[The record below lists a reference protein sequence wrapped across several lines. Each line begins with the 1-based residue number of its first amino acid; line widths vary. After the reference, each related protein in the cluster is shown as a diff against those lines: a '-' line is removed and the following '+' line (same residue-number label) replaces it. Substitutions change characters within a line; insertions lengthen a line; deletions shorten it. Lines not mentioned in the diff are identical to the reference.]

1 MERHLDSWEESLRR
15 RVTRHEAAP
24 PVHGWEDMERR
35 LAASG
40 LAAPR
45 PVRRRTLW
53 WRAVAAGVAVSAAA
67 AVALVALLAPPA
79 SVEDG
84 GLAPAVSRQVA
95 EAAKSAGAD
104 AQPVSAPAEHA
115 SVSRTLASALS
126 VPVSASSS
134 AETVSPHAASASAA
148 SASASL
154 SSSSAESA
162 LADAGAETATSQDG
176 SAVVSD
182 GSKGGGDAPAATD
195 AEKRKNLFSPQ
206 KSAAANRANFSS
218 SSFSGVTGASRAP
231 RRHAPQFSLAMNA
244 VSAAGTQR
252 QDGLN
257 MSVLRANPS
266 EDGAGGGSGVAGL
279 LSAGV
284 DRNVRTEVDYGMPVQ
299 IGLGV
304 SVPLT
309 SRWRINTGLIYT
321 RLSADIRSGSDDVYN
336 VTKQRVYYIGV
347 PVQAGYTF
355 FTSRVADLYVTAG
368 ATAEKALKARSE
380 KVYHRADGTVSPAEE
395 EDSPSARGLWQ
406 FSANL
411 SAGVQL
417 NVTKWVGVYCEPGVA
432 YYFNDRSELPS
443 VRHEHPWNFN
453 LQAGLRFTLP

>member
-1 MERHLDSWEESLRR
+1 MERHLDSWEENLRLR
-15 RVTRHEAAP
+15 LTQHEATP
-24 PVHGWEDMERR
+24 PAHGWEDMERR

-45 PVRRRTLW
+45 PVRRRAFW
-53 WRAVAAGVAVSAAA
+53 WKAAAAAVAVSAAA

-95 EAAKSAGAD
+95 EAAKGAGAE
-104 AQPVSAPAEHA
+104 AQPVSASSDGA
-115 SVSRTLASALS
+115 SVSRALASAF
-126 VPVSASSS
+126 SAS
-134 AETVSPHAASASAA
+134 V
-148 SASASL
+148 SASASGASSPASATSSPSS
-154 SSSSAESA
+154 SSSSAPLQGDENIE
-162 LADAGAETATSQDG
+162 DGASQDAIA
-176 SAVVSD
+176 SASD
-182 GSKGGGDAPAATD
+182 GNKGGGDAPAVTD
-195 AEKRKNLFSPQ
+195 AGEGKNPFSPQ
-206 KSAAANRANFSS
+206 KSAVANRAKFSS
-218 SSFSGVTGASRAP
+218 SAFGGSTVANRSS
-231 RRHAPQFSLAMNA
+231 RRHMPQLSLAMNA
-244 VSAAGTQR
+244 ASAAGSQR
-252 QDGLN
+252 QEGFN
-257 MSVLRANPS
+257 MAVLRANPS
-266 EDGAGGGSGVAGL
+266 EDGDGGNPGVAGL

-284 DRNVRTEVDYGMPVQ
+284 ERNVRTEVDYGMPVQ

-304 SVPLT
+304 GVPLT

-380 KVYHRADGTVSPAEE
+380 KVFHRADGTVSPDEE
-395 EDSPSARGLWQ
+395 GENPSARGLWQ

-453 LQAGLRFTLP
+453 LQTGLRFTLP